1 MLWITFQ
8 HYATFVALK
17 HFEERRVQKEGQLLI
32 FSVFVFVIVVI
43 SLLCNYKGILS
54 TKDCCYIFGD
64 SLREWGSDTHNYW
77 PSILMN
83 RYVLNHTHFINY
95 IFNGDS
101 FGLVYLVAKSAVNF
115 MSAVLLTVFA
125 RGSIIIRVVL
135 KRYGRGQCSM
145 PGKRFCGHFFFKQDH
160 EGLLD
165 LST

>member
-1 MLWITFQ
+1 
-8 HYATFVALK
+8 
-17 HFEERRVQKEGQLLI
+17 
-32 FSVFVFVIVVI
+32 
-43 SLLCNYKGILS
+43 
-54 TKDCCYIFGD
+54 
-64 SLREWGSDTHNYW
+64 
-77 PSILMN
+77 MN

-101 FGLVYLVAKSAVNF
+101 FGSVYLVAKSAVNF

-135 KRYGRGQCSM
+135 KRYGRGHCSM
-145 PGKRFCGHFFFKQDH
+145 PGKRFCGHFFLKQDH